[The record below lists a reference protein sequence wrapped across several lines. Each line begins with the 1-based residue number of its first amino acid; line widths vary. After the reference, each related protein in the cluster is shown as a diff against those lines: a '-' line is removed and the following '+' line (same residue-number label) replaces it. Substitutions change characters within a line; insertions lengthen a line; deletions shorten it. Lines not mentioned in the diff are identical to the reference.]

1 MFEKCPNTE
10 FSQVPIFLYSVRIR
24 EITDHKKLRI
34 WILFSQWLFLRQVLV
49 FQRATTS
56 LVFGRFSVFH
66 SPPPPPPRP
75 KTRDVVPR
83 WETRTGLR
91 NSHCVKIIQIRSYY
105 WSIFSHIRSKY
116 GPEKTPYLDTFR
128 SLRINW
134 IKIVNIVLSYD
145 RGVFRIQSDQGC

>member
-1 MFEKCPNTE
+1 MKSVQIRSFLRFL
-10 FSQVPIFLYSVRIR
+10 FSYIQSEY
-24 EITDHKKLRI
+24 EKLRTI
-34 WILFSQWLFLRQVLV
+34 KNSVFGYFSRSDCFLGRFLFSSEQLHLWFLDV
-49 FQRATTS
+49 FQ
-56 LVFGRFSVFH
+56 FFI
-66 SPPPPPPRP
+66 SPLLPPPPRP

-83 WETRTGLR
+83 SETRTGLR